1 MPLTSFGSILT
12 FAEEIE
18 TQDSDFYSGAI
29 DNPECAELKSLI
41 EPFIKECKKNIV
53 IVQRTR
59 RENVTEMIL
68 EPIQDFVREP
78 FCIKKED
85 ANSMSAAKTLETMK
99 IIEQRS
105 LDYYTTASKKM
116 KSLPEV
122 ANALRLLGKKHNA
135 RLRKMNDI

>member
-1 MPLTSFGSILT
+1 MPLASFGSILT

-18 TQDSDFYSGAI
+18 TQDNAFYSGVV
-29 DNPECAELKSLI
+29 DNPECTGLKSLI
-41 EPFIKECKKNIV
+41 EPFIKESKKNIV
-53 IVQRTR
+53 IIQRTR

-85 ANSMSAAKTLETMK
+85 AKGMSTAKALETMK
-99 IIEQRS
+99 TIEQRS
-105 LDYYTTASKKM
+105 LDYYTAASSKM

-135 RLRKMNDI
+135 RLGKMNDI

>member
-18 TQDSDFYSGAI
+18 TLDSTFYSGAAN
-29 DNPECAELKSLI
+29 NPECADLKSLI
-41 EPFIKECKKNIV
+41 EPFIKEIKKNIV
-53 IVQRTR
+53 IIQRTR

-68 EPIQDFVREP
+68 EPIQDFVRAP
-78 FCIKKED
+78 FCIKEED
-85 ANSMSAAKTLETMK
+85 AKSMNAAKALETMK
-99 IIEQRS
+99 TIEQRS
-105 LDYYTTASKKM
+105 LDYYTAASKKM

-135 RLRKMNDI
+135 RLRKINDI